1 MNYKKHIFKNSEE
14 TARAVAEL
22 IKENAISFDSE
33 SRQYNIAL
41 SGGSTPTQLFKLLA
55 DEYENQIPWS
65 AVRFFWVDERCV
77 EPTDTES
84 NYGVAYD
91 TLFQKGFIPKQ
102 NIFRMKGEEIP
113 TDEAKRY
120 SELLDNE
127 LPTSNKFPVFDL
139 VLLGIGD
146 DGHTASIFPYNIE
159 LLNSEKSVAV
169 SQHPISRQ
177 KRITLTGKT
186 ICNAKDIIFM
196 AVGEGKR
203 KILQEIIH
211 KELIAQKYP
220 ASFIQNNLGEVEF
233 YMDESAA
240 KDLY

>member
-1 MNYKKHIFKNSEE
+1 MNYKKYIFKNSEE

-22 IKENAISFDSE
+22 IKDNVITLNLE
-33 SRQYNIAL
+33 SQQYNIAL

-55 DEYENQIPWS
+55 DEYKNQIPWS

-77 EPTDTES
+77 EPTDAES

-102 NIFRMKGEEIP
+102 NIFRMKGEETPIE
-113 TDEAKRY
+113 EAKRY
-120 SELLDNE
+120 SELLHTE
-127 LPTSNKFPVFDL
+127 LPASDQFPIFDL
-139 VLLGIGD
+139 MLLGIGD
-146 DGHTASIFPYNIE
+146 DGHTASIFPYNTE
-159 LLNSEKSVAV
+159 LLNSEQSVAV
-169 SQHPISRQ
+169 SQHPVSGQ

-203 KILQEIIH
+203 KILQEIINH
-211 KELIAQKYP
+211 EPAAQKYP
-220 ASFIQNNLGEVEF
+220 ASFIKNNLGEVGF

-240 KDLY
+240 KDL